1 MQVDGNFFPVCF
13 PDGRLGG
20 ARVVPTRSGWRPV
33 DAGNLPGGSF
43 VRTRCGLGQA
53 ALRPKRWRGA
63 RCWAMTEIKLWRS
76 PHALPRGS
84 NSPRRNAVKTG
95 AKTGAFRSGTL
106 FSGIHFGMDERPR
119 DAWICGL
126 FVEIAKYLFFSL
138 GLFRAGG
145 VKSLSHGV

>member
-63 RCWAMTEIKLWRS
+63 RGLAMTEIKLWRT
-76 PHALPRGS
+76 PHSAFSIPHLNGS
-84 NSPRRNAVKTG
+84 FPVFSLEWTIGGNGVESMQLESCLAHSWSFLRHVGKPNAVQ
-95 AKTGAFRSGTL
+95 ANQ
-106 FSGIHFGMDERPR
+106 
-119 DAWICGL
+119 
-126 FVEIAKYLFFSL
+126 SL
-138 GLFRAGG
+138 M
-145 VKSLSHGV
+145 HYENQT